1 MQFVVLLI
9 GKAGRSLKPVH
20 VLLVGTHADCICAGD
35 SSVESTAAIL
45 LQTVSQKFNDLV
57 FGTKMFSLNALE
69 AMSSEMKALRS
80 AIADLKTNICQVLA
94 IIPRHYSVELSPYWT
109 LKFLT

>member
-1 MQFVVLLI
+1 VLLA

-45 LQTVSQKFNDLV
+45 LQTVSEKFNDLV
-57 FGTKMFSLNALE
+57 FDSRMFSLNALE
-69 AMSSEMKALRS
+69 AMSPEIKALRS
-80 AIADLKTNICQVLA
+80 AISDVKTNICQVLG
-94 IIPRHYSVELSPYWT
+94 SC
-109 LKFLT
+109 

>member
-1 MQFVVLLI
+1 MLA

-45 LQTVSQKFNDLV
+45 LQTVSEKFNDLV
-57 FGTKMFSLNALE
+57 FDSRMFSLNALE
-69 AMSSEMKALRS
+69 AMSPEIKALRS
-80 AIADLKTNICQVLA
+80 AISDVKTNICQVLG
-94 IIPRHYSVELSPYWT
+94 SC
-109 LKFLT
+109 